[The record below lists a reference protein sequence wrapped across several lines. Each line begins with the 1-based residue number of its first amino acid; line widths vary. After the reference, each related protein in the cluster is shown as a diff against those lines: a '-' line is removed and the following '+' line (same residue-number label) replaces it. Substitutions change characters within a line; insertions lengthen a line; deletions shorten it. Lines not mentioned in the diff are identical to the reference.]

1 MTGLGFGATR
11 GGGVISPM
19 EPIVPPT
26 ADEVSRAILREVDE
40 QLKDPELKNPELTD
54 LQRASLLR
62 VREQFLHLGK
72 KPS

>member
-26 ADEVSRAILREVDE
+26 ADEVSRIILREVDE
-40 QLKDPELKNPELTD
+40 QLKDPELTD